1 MALARQLR
9 RSLAGLGAYSLC
21 LLGILLGPSG
31 HLGGMFGPFIAVVS
45 ITLVCASG
53 VYVVHIMSKTFSS
66 QESAGQ
72 HVVLAF
78 VWLIVLAVMLAVG
91 MGPTQVAVELNLVSD
106 LHGVS
111 VCNWSDWSDT
121 GGGVF
126 FRDGTTLLGDSR
138 EELPISHVTVDRCDF
153 QGFRRGFTRSEV
165 CFTPVFDIRHDAMDV
180 PPLTDPPA
188 FVIAGCVSATLNCR
202 ELHLEGI
209 KPLRVVNETQE
220 ELQPDSVDQASGG
233 LLWEGALD
241 LARHLAEG
249 GLERMEPA
257 SGSPGRAPE
266 AGARCLELGAGHG
279 LPGLVALRH
288 GYRVD
293 FHDLSESTLRH
304 ITAAN
309 CAANDIQIGGPD
321 EAGVIAHH
329 LASDLRAQAY
339 AMHDGN
345 HYAYYHYH
353 DMLAFAG
360 KDPDP
365 PARFVAGD
373 WKVLKKKVEAAE
385 LLYDVILASEA
396 VYKVDFYPDL
406 LALLEHLAA
415 GGRALFAGKRFY
427 FGCGLEKSSAKASFA
442 TTAKDAGFHVVVA
455 KVIEDGRSNIRE
467 ILLISKP
474 PQSAACKRQKVDAA
488 ELSPKKGRTAMA
500 AMPATMEIG
509 DLRLCKYGMIIR
521 EAAEKAVVALQ
532 GLNGWRDCSLFV
544 EPILRCSGPEQRC
557 KQVCAWAVSTTAI
570 RAAFNGCGRQ
580 NGRRAICGIAVSM
593 TRLTAGRCAGP
604 VAQVDVQNCEEV
616 TQRLAAQ
623 LDDIAVN
630 MSLSTSWDGWD
641 GAARPA
647 PLLLMEDPRMIR
659 TVLDFYIWT
668 FAVLGFIYLPFPLLI
683 VLCHQS
689 LTSCAGPAWDLLC
702 PWRRGS
708 ANSGQNYVAL
718 DQS

>member
-1 MALARQLR
+1 
-9 RSLAGLGAYSLC
+9 
-21 LLGILLGPSG
+21 
-31 HLGGMFGPFIAVVS
+31 MFGPFIAVVS

-153 QGFRRGFTRSEV
+153 QGFR
-165 CFTPVFDIRHDAMDV
+165 
-180 PPLTDPPA
+180 
-188 FVIAGCVSATLNCR
+188 
-202 ELHLEGI
+202 
-209 KPLRVVNETQE
+209 
-220 ELQPDSVDQASGG
+220 
-233 LLWEGALD
+233 
-241 LARHLAEG
+241 
-249 GLERMEPA
+249 
-257 SGSPGRAPE
+257 
-266 AGARCLELGAGHG
+266 
-279 LPGLVALRH
+279 
-288 GYRVD
+288 
-293 FHDLSESTLRH
+293 
-304 ITAAN
+304 
-309 CAANDIQIGGPD
+309 
-321 EAGVIAHH
+321 
-329 LASDLRAQAY
+329 
-339 AMHDGN
+339 
-345 HYAYYHYH
+345 
-353 DMLAFAG
+353 
-360 KDPDP
+360 
-365 PARFVAGD
+365 
-373 WKVLKKKVEAAE
+373 
-385 LLYDVILASEA
+385 
-396 VYKVDFYPDL
+396 
-406 LALLEHLAA
+406 
-415 GGRALFAGKRFY
+415 
-427 FGCGLEKSSAKASFA
+427 
-442 TTAKDAGFHVVVA
+442 
-455 KVIEDGRSNIRE
+455 
-467 ILLISKP
+467 
-474 PQSAACKRQKVDAA
+474 
-488 ELSPKKGRTAMA
+488 
-500 AMPATMEIG
+500 
-509 DLRLCKYGMIIR
+509 
-521 EAAEKAVVALQ
+521 
-532 GLNGWRDCSLFV
+532 WRDCSLFV

-557 KQVCAWAVSTTAI
+557 KQVCAWAVSTTGI

-580 NGRRAICGIAVSM
+580 NGRRAICGIAISM

-630 MSLSTSWDGWD
+630 MSLSTSWGGWD

-647 PLLLMEDPRMIR
+647 PLLLMEDPRVIR

-668 FAVLGFIYLPFPLLI
+668 FAVLGFIYLPFPLLV

-708 ANSGQNYVAL
+708 TNAGQNYVAL
-718 DQS
+718 DHR

>member
-45 ITLVCASG
+45 ITLICASG

-126 FRDGTTLLGDSR
+126 FRDGSTLLGDSR
-138 EELPISHVTVDRCDF
+138 EELPISHVTVDKCDF
-153 QGFRRGFTRSEV
+153 QGFR
-165 CFTPVFDIRHDAMDV
+165 
-180 PPLTDPPA
+180 
-188 FVIAGCVSATLNCR
+188 
-202 ELHLEGI
+202 
-209 KPLRVVNETQE
+209 
-220 ELQPDSVDQASGG
+220 
-233 LLWEGALD
+233 
-241 LARHLAEG
+241 
-249 GLERMEPA
+249 
-257 SGSPGRAPE
+257 
-266 AGARCLELGAGHG
+266 
-279 LPGLVALRH
+279 
-288 GYRVD
+288 
-293 FHDLSESTLRH
+293 
-304 ITAAN
+304 
-309 CAANDIQIGGPD
+309 
-321 EAGVIAHH
+321 
-329 LASDLRAQAY
+329 
-339 AMHDGN
+339 
-345 HYAYYHYH
+345 
-353 DMLAFAG
+353 
-360 KDPDP
+360 
-365 PARFVAGD
+365 
-373 WKVLKKKVEAAE
+373 
-385 LLYDVILASEA
+385 
-396 VYKVDFYPDL
+396 
-406 LALLEHLAA
+406 
-415 GGRALFAGKRFY
+415 
-427 FGCGLEKSSAKASFA
+427 
-442 TTAKDAGFHVVVA
+442 
-455 KVIEDGRSNIRE
+455 
-467 ILLISKP
+467 
-474 PQSAACKRQKVDAA
+474 
-488 ELSPKKGRTAMA
+488 
-500 AMPATMEIG
+500 
-509 DLRLCKYGMIIR
+509 
-521 EAAEKAVVALQ
+521 
-532 GLNGWRDCSLFV
+532 WRDCSLFV

-557 KQVCAWAVSTTAI
+557 KQVCAWAVSTTGI

-604 VAQVDVQNCEEV
+604 VAQADVENCEEV
-616 TQRLAAQ
+616 TQKLAAQ
-623 LDDIAVN
+623 LDDIAEN
-630 MSLSTSWDGWD
+630 MSLSTSWERWD

-683 VLCHQS
+683 VLCYQS

-702 PWRRGS
+702 PWRRSS
-708 ANSGQNYVAL
+708 ANNGQNYVAL

>member
-1 MALARQLR
+1 MALARKLR

-45 ITLVCASG
+45 ITLVCTSG

-153 QGFRRGFTRSEV
+153 QGFR
-165 CFTPVFDIRHDAMDV
+165 
-180 PPLTDPPA
+180 
-188 FVIAGCVSATLNCR
+188 
-202 ELHLEGI
+202 
-209 KPLRVVNETQE
+209 
-220 ELQPDSVDQASGG
+220 
-233 LLWEGALD
+233 
-241 LARHLAEG
+241 
-249 GLERMEPA
+249 
-257 SGSPGRAPE
+257 
-266 AGARCLELGAGHG
+266 
-279 LPGLVALRH
+279 
-288 GYRVD
+288 
-293 FHDLSESTLRH
+293 
-304 ITAAN
+304 
-309 CAANDIQIGGPD
+309 
-321 EAGVIAHH
+321 
-329 LASDLRAQAY
+329 
-339 AMHDGN
+339 
-345 HYAYYHYH
+345 
-353 DMLAFAG
+353 
-360 KDPDP
+360 
-365 PARFVAGD
+365 
-373 WKVLKKKVEAAE
+373 
-385 LLYDVILASEA
+385 
-396 VYKVDFYPDL
+396 
-406 LALLEHLAA
+406 
-415 GGRALFAGKRFY
+415 
-427 FGCGLEKSSAKASFA
+427 
-442 TTAKDAGFHVVVA
+442 
-455 KVIEDGRSNIRE
+455 
-467 ILLISKP
+467 
-474 PQSAACKRQKVDAA
+474 
-488 ELSPKKGRTAMA
+488 
-500 AMPATMEIG
+500 
-509 DLRLCKYGMIIR
+509 
-521 EAAEKAVVALQ
+521 
-532 GLNGWRDCSLFV
+532 WRDCSLFV

-557 KQVCAWAVSTTAI
+557 KQVCAWAVSTTGI

-630 MSLSTSWDGWD
+630 MSLSTSWGGWD

-647 PLLLMEDPRMIR
+647 PLLLMEDPRVIR

-668 FAVLGFIYLPFPLLI
+668 FAVLGFIYLPFPLLV

-708 ANSGQNYVAL
+708 TNAGQNYVAL
-718 DQS
+718 DHR